1 MAQGNVEIFA
11 DPSAVTQEAARRIV
25 AAAGAA
31 KGIFSLVLS
40 GGNTPKALYE
50 LLASPQFRTQID
62 WSKVEIYF
70 GDERCVPPDNSE
82 SNYLMAQT
90 ALLSKVPIDASRIHR
105 IRGEI
110 DPAAAAMEYGQMLKS
125 KFTGGGADMLLLG
138 MGDDGHTASLFPG
151 TAALNET
158 HHRCVAN
165 FVPKMNTWRVTLTYP
180 FLNKS
185 AAVMILAVG
194 AGKAQRLVEVLQ
206 GPRDPHRLP
215 IQGIEPAGGKLAWM
229 LDAAAAAG
237 LHRAT

>member
-1 MAQGNVEIFA
+1 MPAEIKILSDA
-11 DPSAVTQEAARRIV
+11 AAVTHEAAQRIV
-25 AAAGAA
+25 AAAKKG
-31 KGIFSLVLS
+31 GIFSLCLS

-50 LLASPQFRTQID
+50 LLASPQYRTQID
-62 WSKVEIYF
+62 WSKIEIYF

-110 DPAAAAMEYGQMLKS
+110 EPQAAAMEYGQLLKS
-125 KFTGGGADMLLLG
+125 KFGDGGLDMLLLG

-165 FVPKMNTWRVTLTYP
+165 FVPRMNTWRVTLTYP
-180 FLNKS
+180 ILNKS
-185 AAVMILAVG
+185 AAVMMLVVG
-194 AGKAQRLVEVLQ
+194 AGKAQRLQEVLH
-206 GPRDPHRLP
+206 GPRDPQRLP
-215 IQGIEPAGGKLAWM
+215 IQGIEPVSGKLAWL
-229 LDAAAAAG
+229 LDAGAAG
-237 LHRAT
+237 GMSK

>member
-1 MAQGNVEIFA
+1 MPAEIKILPDA
-11 DPSAVTQEAARRIV
+11 TGVTQEAARRIV

-50 LLASPQFRTQID
+50 LLASSAYRTQID

-90 ALLSKVPIDASRIHR
+90 ALLSKVPIDASRVHR

-125 KFTGGGADMLLLG
+125 KFGDGGADVLLLG

-165 FVPKMNTWRVTLTYP
+165 FVPRMNTWRVTLTYP

-194 AGKAQRLVEVLQ
+194 AAKTQRLAEVLH
-206 GPRDPHRLP
+206 GPRDPQRLP
-215 IQGIEPAGGKLAWM
+215 IQRIEPVGGTLAWL
-229 LDAAAAAG
+229 LDAAAAG
-237 LHRAT
+237 DLTK